1 MEPKI
6 CWQVLTSAEKECT
19 TRNKNR
25 ETNPLDCVTKPD
37 IHKVEKEN
45 SV

>member
-1 MEPKI
+1 MSLKFVGRFSLQQRKNAPPTTKI
-6 CWQVLTSAEKECT
+6 
-19 TRNKNR
+19 KNQ
-25 ETNPLDCVTKPD
+25 TPLDCVTKPD